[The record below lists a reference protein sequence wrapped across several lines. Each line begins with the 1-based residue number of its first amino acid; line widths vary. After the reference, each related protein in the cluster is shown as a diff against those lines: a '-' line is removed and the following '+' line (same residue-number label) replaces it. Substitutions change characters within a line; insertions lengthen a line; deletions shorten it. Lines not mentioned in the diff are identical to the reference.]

1 MPRVLKTRLLTQSDI
16 ERLMDMRTA
25 IRVIERTFIAQTRGE
40 AVMPPKIYLPLPH
53 QSDFRAMPAYLAHPA
68 CCGVKWV
75 NVHPHNQ
82 GTTLPTVMGLV
93 ILNDP
98 RTGFPLAI
106 LDGLS
111 ITRLR
116 TGAAAGVAAKAL
128 ARRNSRIV
136 GLVGCGAQA
145 FHQLVALVDQF
156 RLSEVRVWG
165 YRPGEAQ
172 QFCRRTRRHL
182 AVVLM
187 PVRTVKACV
196 TDADLIVTI
205 TSSRRPLVM
214 REWVRPGAHINALG
228 ADAPGKQELDPAIL
242 RAAKVIVDDPTQ
254 AIHGGEINVPIA
266 RRLFKPQDI
275 HATLGEVL
283 IGNATGRTKPTDVT
297 VFDSTG
303 VAVHDIALGEA
314 LLRQALR
321 RRIGRTIR
329 WFHG

>member
-1 MPRVLKTRLLTQSDI
+1 MSRSLKTLILTQSDI
-16 ERLMDMRTA
+16 ERLIDMRTA
-25 IRVIERTFIAQTRGE
+25 IRVIKRAFMAQARGE
-40 AVMPPKIYLPLPH
+40 AVMPPKVYLPLPH

-68 CCGVKWV
+68 CCGIKWV
-75 NVHPHNQ
+75 NVHPRNR
-82 GTTLPTVMGLV
+82 GTGLPTVMGIV

-128 ARRNSRIV
+128 ARRNSQV
-136 GLVGCGAQA
+136 MGLVGCGAQA
-145 FHQLVALVDQF
+145 LHQVLALVDQF
-156 RLSEVRVWG
+156 RLSQVRVWG
-165 YRPGEAQ
+165 HRPGEAQ
-172 QFCRRTRRHL
+172 QFCRGTRRRL
-182 AVVLM
+182 AVPLV

-196 TDADLIVTI
+196 TDADLIATI

-214 REWVRPGAHINALG
+214 QAWVKPGAHINALG

-242 RAAKVIVDDPTQ
+242 QVAKVIVDDPTQ

-266 RRLFKPQDI
+266 RRRFKPQDI

-283 IGNATGRTKPTDVT
+283 IGNATGRTEPTDVT

-303 VAVHDIALGEA
+303 MAVHDIALGEA

-321 RRIGRTIR
+321 RHIGRAIQL
-329 WFHG
+329 FHG